1 MGDYCETISDG
12 EATAEEAPAL
22 AQRVVD
28 WLVQGEIVD
37 GQPRRWVFGDT
48 GYLPGR
54 GYHKA
59 TTHPESI
66 WFHYD
71 SGREVRH
78 PPAWFE
84 QRPAPDLSHLTR
96 EQREDISLS
105 NVALRLK
112 VGREVHYAIGSDV
125 WCPKCGAPFSWFEH
139 ERGPGSEETHD
150 AWLSAVTNWY
160 EGGEGVLICPG
171 CSRRMTVKDLA
182 YDPPWGFGYLAFE
195 FWNWGGLR
203 LDFIRQIA
211 RLLGHAISVPYYK
224 L

>member
-1 MGDYCETISDG
+1 VPPLWKSTVTPGTQGSSTILEIL
-12 EATAEEAPAL
+12 EAQRWVTTAKRSLTERQRPRRPAL

-28 WLVQGEIVD
+28 WLVQEEILD

-171 CSRRMTVKDLA
+171 CSRRMTGKDLA
-182 YDPPWGFGYLAFE
+182 YNPPWGFG
-195 FWNWGGLR
+195 
-203 LDFIRQIA
+203 
-211 RLLGHAISVPYYK
+211 
-224 L
+224 